1 LSAGARLNRWLDS
14 PLDETQFKILS
25 GHDQL
30 KEYFHTPNKARVFC
44 QNCVSLLYSYRTD
57 LANVIRLRLGTVT
70 DGNLSAPKEEFFTE
84 HKPNFIELR

>member
-1 LSAGARLNRWLDS
+1 MYFVKTAAS
-14 PLDETQFKILS
+14 P
-25 GHDQL
+25 
-30 KEYFHTPNKARVFC
+30 
-44 QNCVSLLYSYRTD
+44 LYSYRTD